1 MRTNW
6 MSCDKSIT
14 NLLDVIDDVS
24 LLRDA
29 IKYIEGK
36 NKSVVED
43 AFVYAKNQRNK
54 GLHEI

>member
-29 IKYIEGK
+29 IRYIEGK
-36 NKSVVED
+36 NKSVVRD
-43 AFVYAKNQRNK
+43 AFAYAENQRNK

>member
-1 MRTNW
+1 

-29 IKYIEGK
+29 IKYIESK
-36 NKSVVED
+36 NKSVVKD
-43 AFVYAKNQRNK
+43 AFVYAKSQRNK
-54 GLHEI
+54 GLNEI

>member
-1 MRTNW
+1 

-14 NLLDVIDDVS
+14 NLLGLIDDVS

-29 IKYIEGK
+29 IRYIESK

-43 AFVYAKNQRNK
+43 AFIYAKNQRDR
-54 GLHEI
+54 GLNEI